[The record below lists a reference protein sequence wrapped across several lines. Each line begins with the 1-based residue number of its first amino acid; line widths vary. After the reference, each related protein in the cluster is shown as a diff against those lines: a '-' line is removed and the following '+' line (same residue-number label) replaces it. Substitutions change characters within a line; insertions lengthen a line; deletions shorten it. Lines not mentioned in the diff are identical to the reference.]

1 MAKNIEV
8 EERKQAGYRKTDV
21 ETIIR
26 RMKKVYQER
35 GYSEEEAKALVLKR
49 AVTGTRAIDIETMAP
64 KDLVKSNN
72 ALLRIVGIV
81 FSRFSFL
88 SSLAEKI
95 ADSDIGSRLM
105 RALDSVN
112 SRYSTSQYIAIA
124 MFVSLFS
131 AFILS
136 LLFTFALMDIA
147 DPVVMFPI
155 VFITS
160 YLFSFFI
167 ALKLPES
174 NAKRRGK
181 NIDKVLPFAL
191 RHFATE
197 IKAGVGIHKAMR
209 AIANSGYGA
218 LSEEFQRVIDE
229 IEKGV
234 TTEDALEALANRTE
248 SDDLARSILHI
259 IRALRTGGNLS
270 EILTKIA
277 DDVSFN
283 LAVRMRD
290 FSERLTLISL
300 FYMMAGVVFP
310 VFISVLFAI
319 FSSAPSLGL
328 AGVVGPDILMMI
340 YLIIIPMSLGVILYI
355 INVTQPM

>member
-1 MAKNIEV
+1 MNKNIEI
-8 EERKQAGYRKTDV
+8 EESKQKGFKKTSV

-49 AVTGTRAIDIETMAP
+49 AVTGTRAVEIETMSP
-64 KDLVKSNN
+64 KDLIKSRNIF
-72 ALLRIVGIV
+72 LRSIGVISSKLG
-81 FSRFSFL
+81 FL
-88 SSLAEKI
+88 STIAERI
-95 ADSDIGSRLM
+95 ADSSTGSKLM
-105 RALDSVN
+105 RNLDSVN
-112 SRYSTSQYIAIA
+112 SSFSTSQYIAIA
-124 MFVSLFS
+124 LVGS
-131 AFILS
+131 AFSSVFLS
-136 LLFTFALMDIA
+136 VLLAALIDTL
-147 DPVVMFPI
+147 DPVL
-155 VFITS
+155 VFVFGLI
-160 YLFSFFI
+160 LFYIMSFFVAI
-167 ALKLPES
+167 KIPES

-181 NIDKVLPFAL
+181 VIDKVLPFAL

-197 IKAGVGIHKAMR
+197 IKAGVGVHKAIK
-209 AIANSGYGA
+209 AIAYSGYGA
-218 LSEEFQRVIDE
+218 LSGEFKRVIDE

-248 SDDLARSILHI
+248 SDDLARSVLHVM
-259 IRALRTGGNLS
+259 RALRTGGNLS

-283 LAVRMRD
+283 LSIRMRD

-300 FYMMAGVVFP
+300 FYMMAGVVLP

-319 FSSAPSLGL
+319 FSAVPTLGL

-340 YLIIIPMSLGVILYI
+340 YFIIIPMSLGVMLYI
-355 INVTQPM
+355 IDVTQPM